1 VTETIAFAASVNEK
15 KLERAKQVDP
25 LVTATTGSDGDA
37 MDEIVQADA
46 PVLATLDAVLA
57 EESTAPSPLCP

>member
-1 VTETIAFAASVNEK
+1 MRRSS
-15 KLERAKQVDP
+15 ERAKQVDP